1 LLLRYVEALGGGD
14 VAETG
19 RASREALAL
28 ARTLGD
34 RRGEAG
40 ALFGRAVSAMLAGDF
55 ADADADADSAAH
67 LARAVDDVR
76 VLARSLTLR
85 GNTAMR
91 RGDLDAALA
100 HYTAALATTDDSVT
114 VAKIASNAANVYER
128 LGRLPEA
135 LVLYRRALGIVR
147 AARDTASE
155 ALVLGNVGAVFT
167 RLARDPGASGTR
179 AESPVR
185 AASAA
190 ARAPDRTA
198 ADSAL
203 GYAQRE
209 LALARALRDPSR
221 IARAEDHVGA
231 ALAAAGR
238 PAEALAPLARA
249 SAGYTRLGQ
258 RAERLANLR
267 VAAEANLAL
276 GQRAAAAAVARTAVA
291 LADSLDAHEERAEAL
306 GVLALASA
314 ANGEPAAALAAA
326 WAGRAALDAVYATSR
341 AAAAERTRAAF
352 EVARRQWA
360 LDQAEARG
368 VALRAEVARQRTLVW
383 LGALGAALATAL
395 LVSSCAPPASPGR
408 TPCWWPRRA
417 SRPSASASRASSTT
431 RCSKAS
437 RASRCKCRSQSSSSA
452 RPTPAARRSRRR
464 ASRRQPSSECW
475 GGRTPC
481 SRRRDRRC
489 GTSARRARPSPSR
502 PPWRPCWTISPR
514 SRHPRPALR
523 RCPSGAWRWWDR
535 RRPSARHGSASSCA
549 SRARPSPTP
558 CATRGRGR

>member
-238 PAEALAPLARA
+238 PA
-249 SAGYTRLGQ
+249 
-258 RAERLANLR
+258 
-267 VAAEANLAL
+267 
-276 GQRAAAAAVARTAVA
+276 
-291 LADSLDAHEERAEAL
+291 
-306 GVLALASA
+306 
-314 ANGEPAAALAAA
+314 
-326 WAGRAALDAVYATSR
+326 
-341 AAAAERTRAAF
+341 
-352 EVARRQWA
+352 
-360 LDQAEARG
+360 
-368 VALRAEVARQRTLVW
+368 
-383 LGALGAALATAL
+383 
-395 LVSSCAPPASPGR
+395 
-408 TPCWWPRRA
+408 
-417 SRPSASASRASSTT
+417 
-431 RCSKAS
+431 
-437 RASRCKCRSQSSSSA
+437 
-452 RPTPAARRSRRR
+452 RRSRRSR
-464 ASRRQPSSECW
+464 ARRSGTRDSGSGPSAWRTCASRRRPTSRSAS
-475 GGRTPC
+475 GP
-481 SRRRDRRC
+481 RRRRW
-489 GTSARRARPSPSR
+489 RA
-502 PPWRPCWTISPR
+502 PR
-514 SRHPRPALR
+514 
-523 RCPSGAWRWWDR
+523 WRWPTRWTRTRSVPR
-535 RRPSARHGSASSCA
+535 R
-549 SRARPSPTP
+549 
-558 CATRGRGR
+558 